1 MGALPT
7 IEKAA
12 DPFLN
17 PNLFMPHGHCYLWDP
32 ALLWTQVGANLLIGL
47 AYFSIP
53 VALWVF
59 VSRRK
64 DLKDM
69 QVKGLF
75 IMFSLFILFC
85 GTTHFLDIL
94 VTWKPYYWID
104 ALIRVITAVLSVLT
118 ALVLWPLIPRLL
130 ALPSPSQL
138 RMVNQELQAEVARRQ
153 ASEAEILAL
162 NQALEQ
168 RVAER
173 TSELIQRTQEAEVAN
188 RSKSIFLANMSHELR
203 TPLNAIIGYSELM
216 REDIQDHDQDIA
228 RQITDLGHVH
238 ASATHLL
245 NLINE
250 VLDVSRIEADKI
262 DIIQAPVQAL
272 SLLEDVHRTI
282 LPLASKN
289 SNQIEVKAGVPDL
302 VFVSDYY
309 RIKQILLNLLSN
321 ACKFTH
327 NGLVQLEMAVSDC
340 HACFRVRDNG
350 IGIQPEHME
359 QIFDMFYQAD
369 SSYGRKYMG

>member
-1 MGALPT
+1 M
-7 IEKAA
+7 
-12 DPFLN
+12 
-17 PNLFMPHGHCYLWDP
+17 
-32 ALLWTQVGANLLIGL
+32 
-47 AYFSIP
+47 
-53 VALWVF
+53 
-59 VSRRK
+59 
-64 DLKDM
+64 
-69 QVKGLF
+69 
-75 IMFSLFILFC
+75 
-85 GTTHFLDIL
+85 
-94 VTWKPYYWID
+94 TWKPYYWID

-162 NQALEQ
+162 NQVLEQ

-188 RSKSIFLANMSHELR
+188 RSKSDFLANMSHELR

-340 HACFRVRDNG
+340 QACFRVRDNG
-350 IGIQPEHME
+350 IGIQPEHIE
-359 QIFDMFYQAD
+359 RIFDMFYQAD
-369 SSYGRKYMG
+369 SSYGRKYMGTGLGLTIARSLTEKLGGRLEVESTPGVSTVFSVFLPLDQAPVGEEIMEEAGRR